1 MKHWQ
6 LVFIVENKKRS
17 SCLDVCGGAAGL
29 AAAPVPEHPPLRF
42 LRARGT
48 SSPHGAQLRALT
60 VIHLVASRAVTAVT
74 SASPGGS
81 EALTARA

>member
-6 LVFIVENKKRS
+6 LLFIVENKKRS
-17 SCLDVCGGAAGL
+17 SCLDVCGGAGQQHL
-29 AAAPVPEHPPLRF
+29 CLNTHPPLRF

-48 SSPHGAQLRALT
+48 SSPHGAQFRALT